1 MKRTLNIIAQEIAR
15 IETNEIYTK
24 QNYNFLNFPSEKS
37 TQMYW
42 DALRE
47 YNDKKKL
54 LIEELLTV
62 AELEKASYSEESR
75 NINLKTK

>member
-1 MKRTLNIIAQEIAR
+1 MKRSLNIIAQEIAR
-15 IETNEIYTK
+15 VETNEIYTK
-24 QNYNFLNFPSEKS
+24 QNYIFLNFPSDKS

-42 DALRE
+42 DALRG

-62 AELEKASYSEESR
+62 AELEKASYSEDSK
-75 NINLKTK
+75 NINLKIK

>member
-1 MKRTLNIIAQEIAR
+1 MKRTINIIAQEISR
-15 IETNEIYTK
+15 IETNEIFTK

-42 DALRE
+42 DALSD

-75 NINLKTK
+75 NINLKIK

>member
-1 MKRTLNIIAQEIAR
+1 MKRSLNIIAQEIAR

-24 QNYNFLNFPSEKS
+24 ANYNFLNFPSEKS

-42 DALRE
+42 GSLRE

-75 NINLKTK
+75 NINLKIK

>member
-1 MKRTLNIIAQEIAR
+1 MKRTLNIIAQEISR

-24 QNYNFLNFPSEKS
+24 QNYNFLNFPSDKS

-62 AELEKASYSEESR
+62 AELEKASYSEESK
-75 NINLKTK
+75 NINLKTN